1 MGLRAVSPARLLSLC
16 LSLVVSTILSGCSQ
30 EKKATVSPAA
40 MAKHGAVHG
49 GQQPVSGATIQLY
62 AVGTTG
68 DGSSST
74 PLLTETVTT
83 DSAGGFSITN
93 DYTCPLHQPWF
104 ISLLRAAIP
113 VYRITV
119 QIQR

>member
-1 MGLRAVSPARLLSLC
+1 MGLRAVSPVRLLSLC

-30 EKKATVSPAA
+30 TEKTTVPPAA

-74 PLLTETVTT
+74 PLLTALRMTIP
-83 DSAGGFSITN
+83 A
-93 DYTCPLHQPWF
+93 PLHQPWF